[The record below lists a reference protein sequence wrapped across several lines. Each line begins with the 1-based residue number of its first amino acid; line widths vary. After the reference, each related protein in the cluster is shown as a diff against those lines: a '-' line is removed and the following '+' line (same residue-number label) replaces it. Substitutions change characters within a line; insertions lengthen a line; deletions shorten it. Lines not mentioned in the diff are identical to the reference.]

1 MVLEQILERP
11 VAGQVKILRRGEPL
25 CVGILLL
32 VGHPDEPPVV
42 LNQPTAVAVAF
53 KVLLLLRCGDR
64 AVSGFLPIHGL
75 LVNTLMFNG
84 LLVNGSLVIGLP
96 PDGTFSL

>member
-1 MVLEQILERP
+1 MALEQILERP

-25 CVGILLL
+25 RVGVLLL

-42 LNQPTAVAVAF
+42 LNQPTAVAVTF

-64 AVSGFLPIHGL
+64 AVCGFLRGFAICGL
-75 LVNTLMFNG
+75 LVNNFLLFNG
-84 LLVNGSLVIGLP
+84 MLAI
-96 PDGTFSL
+96 